1 MLLSD
6 LLNFTQILLA
16 EPSSVL
22 DGRWSQADLTVLIN
36 QAHTQIALDL
46 DWPES
51 TYTGT
56 TVMGTQEYQ
65 LPETLKILRVYVAG
79 MPIVPTTIPAL
90 GGDQLEIY
98 DRSALNNQPQWTAQP
113 EETYPIQTGTTGTGT
128 GGWGRGA
135 DAGNT
140 PWSIGNRPRFYMRGG
155 NIGFVPIPAGA
166 YLAQIDFVPQPP
178 ALVLAGDV
186 SIYQTTFKDAI
197 CWKAC
202 EYAMFA
208 DNNSMMSTCT
218 NNYQAEL
225 LKLRAWKEDLI
236 KMLPRGVFPI
246 TARTNF
252 RGPRFK
258 RMTSLYGC

>member
-6 LLNFTQILLA
+6 LITFTRLLLA
-16 EPSSVL
+16 EPEQTAT
-22 DGRWSQADLTVLIN
+22 GRWADTDLTTFIN

-56 TVMGTQEYQ
+56 TVMGTQEYP

-98 DRSALNNQPQWTAQP
+98 DRSALNNQPQWVAQP
-113 EETYPIQTGTTGTGT
+113 EETYPIQTGTTGTGN

-178 ALVLAGDV
+178 PLINPTDV
-186 SIYQTTFKDAI
+186 SIYQTTFKDAL
-197 CWKAC
+197 CWKTT
-202 EYAMFA
+202 EYAMFS
-208 DNNSMMSTCT
+208 DNNSMLSTCVQS
-218 NNYQAEL
+218 YQAEL
-225 LKLRAWKEDLI
+225 MKLRAWKEDLI

-252 RGPRFK
+252 RGPCGK
-258 RMTSLYGC
+258 RMTSRY